1 MTLQT
6 LVAFIESPTSGI
18 RYQSVPVL
26 GLLRAPVTNVTFKL
40 EAFSGASGGG
50 SLVVVTDMEVFRHDV
65 TSNTDVG
72 SFSGS
77 GIVSVTTAGTAGTA
91 GHCMCVGA
99 HYDNGTGLGSLKI
112 TASWDNAD
120 AILQAVVRKSASDNN
135 GGWWDV
141 IVHTRMLARRSGAS
155 WVDSGTRYRTSG
167 GVWFG

>member
-40 EAFSGASGGG
+40 EAFSGASGG
-50 SLVVVTDMEVFRHDV
+50 
-65 TSNTDVG
+65 
-72 SFSGS
+72 